1 MPRPLL
7 SLNESQALA
16 VLRAF
21 LLAVLPEGTEVIAGQ
36 DNRVPPPVG
45 VDFVVMT
52 PVLRERLSTNVTTYS
67 DGYPDAPCEKAVRQ
81 ATKLT
86 VQLDLHGPAG
96 ADATQLVTTL
106 WRDTTA
112 CEALAEDGQTQGLD
126 LAPLYA
132 SEARQIPF
140 VNGEQQV
147 ETRWSVDLVLQVNPA
162 VAVPQDFAA
171 SLEIGNAG
179 HPATATT
186 TTVQPWDG
194 LIEIDT
200 RGRHKPA

>member
-7 SLNESQALA
+7 SLSESQAMAA
-16 VLRAF
+16 VRAF
-21 LLAVLPEGTEVIAGQ
+21 LLAVLPHGTEVIAGQ

-52 PVLRERLSTNVTTYS
+52 PVLRERLSTNVTTWR
-67 DGYPDAPCEKAVRQ
+67 DGWPDAPCEKAVRQ
-81 ATKLT
+81 ATKLA

-106 WRDTTA
+106 WRDVTA
-112 CEALAEDGQTQGLD
+112 CDALASSALD

-140 VNGEQQV
+140 LNGEQQV

-162 VAVPQDFAA
+162 VTVPQAFAA
-171 SLEIGNAG
+171 SLEIGDAG
-179 HPATATT
+179 HPVTAQT
-186 TTVQPWDG
+186 TTVQPWAG